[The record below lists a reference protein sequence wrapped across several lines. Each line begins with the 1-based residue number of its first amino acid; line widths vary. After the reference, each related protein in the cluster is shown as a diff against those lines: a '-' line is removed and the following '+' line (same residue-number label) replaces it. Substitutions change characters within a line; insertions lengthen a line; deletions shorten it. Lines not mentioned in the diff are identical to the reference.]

1 MVVKKVDNVEI
12 LLDSNSFASYKIE
25 GDKIAQIPFS
35 SEEVQKVFAEMEDNK
50 GFQESAI
57 NLLSQP
63 KDIPTSVD
71 KDALLSIVNATPYSG
86 RIKQIDGGLSV
97 LLTSS
102 DGDNNFFWAA
112 ENPNIRTYRPIEAFG
127 RNGDWRIF
135 NTYASVTVP
144 YFQSYFDYLRSE
156 GKSLTEETLL
166 LILKSGTSF
175 NIKKEVVRLEPPIAT
190 TSRYT
195 PKIYNDIAYLV
206 NRTNPRESF
215 KLSDTGKLV
224 KANISPANA
233 ATILGGA
240 LPATQAATPAPA
252 PAPAPAPVSVSS
264 KVTYAADTFFDF
276 NKSVIKPEA
285 KAKLDDLVD
294 KIKAINLE
302 VIIAVG
308 HTDAVGS
315 DVYNQKLS
323 MRRSNAVKAYLISK
337 GVDKTRI
344 YTEGKGEKQPVADN
358 GTKEGRAKN
367 RRVEIEVVG
376 ARKN

>member
-1 MVVKKVDNVEI
+1 MKRTQILAIALFTLAFANLSNAGVVNNWLSASGEVWKNASGECWRNASWTPATAAPGCDGAIVEEPKMAPAP
-12 LLDSNSFASYKIE
+12 ASV
-25 GDKIAQIPFS
+25 APPAPQ
-35 SEEVQKVFAEMEDNK
+35 V
-50 GFQESAI
+50 ESA
-57 NLLSQP
+57 P
-63 KDIPTSVD
+63 
-71 KDALLSIVNATPYSG
+71 
-86 RIKQIDGGLSV
+86 
-97 LLTSS
+97 
-102 DGDNNFFWAA
+102 
-112 ENPNIRTYRPIEAFG
+112 
-127 RNGDWRIF
+127 
-135 NTYASVTVP
+135 
-144 YFQSYFDYLRSE
+144 
-156 GKSLTEETLL
+156 
-166 LILKSGTSF
+166 
-175 NIKKEVVRLEPPIAT
+175 
-190 TSRYT
+190 
-195 PKIYNDIAYLV
+195 
-206 NRTNPRESF
+206 
-215 KLSDTGKLV
+215 
-224 KANISPANA
+224 
-233 ATILGGA
+233 
-240 LPATQAATPAPA
+240 PATQAAP